1 MTFSSD
7 ISRRRALGLGM
18 AGVLGA
24 LTASYAAAGSASAA
38 TTRSSLV
45 PGSYKPSDSTT
56 GVIPG
61 TALQPYNTG
70 GADLIITQEGRVL
83 ENLDIY
89 GDIKVRAR
97 NVVIR
102 NCRLRGG
109 KHIPGAN
116 TGIVDANSGSCYN
129 LLVEDCTIIPDRPSY
144 YRDGIV
150 GHEYTARRNRIK
162 HTNDGLGIFNKPGG
176 PVYANVTAEGNYIS
190 DLTYWSY
197 DPAHSDGTHNDGIQV
212 QGGENIRIVGNT
224 VVGSIVTGSGSA
236 PSPRGTHGGCTIM
249 LQQNVA
255 KLRNVLVEKNWVDDG
270 QTSINIAVGSKYPD
284 IVVTVQN
291 NFLGRNQ
298 YDFGGGSKYP
308 IRIISKSRSK
318 VTGLFTNKWED
329 NGVNLAEGK
338 YSGIRYDTY

>member
-1 MTFSSD
+1 MINSHDFT
-7 ISRRRALGLGM
+7 RRKALGLGM

-24 LTASYAAAGSASAA
+24 LSATFAVAQPATAA
-38 TTRSSLV
+38 TTRSSLI
-45 PGSYKPSDSTT
+45 PGTYKPSDSTT

-61 TALQPYNTG
+61 TTLTPYNTG

-83 ENLDIY
+83 QNLDVY

-109 KHIPGAN
+109 KQIPSSN

-150 GHEYTARRNRIK
+150 GHEYTARRNRITR
-162 HTNDGLGIFNKPGG
+162 TNDGLGVFNRPGG
-176 PVYANVTAEGNYIS
+176 PVQANVTIEGNYVNQ
-190 DLTYWSY
+190 LTFWSN
-197 DPAHSDGTHNDGIQV
+197 DPAHSDGTHNDAIQV

-224 VVGSIVTGSGSA
+224 LVGSIVTGAGSA

-255 KLRNVLVEKNWVDDG
+255 KLNNVLVEKNWVDDG

-298 YDFGGGSKYP
+298 YDYGSGSKYP
-308 IRIISKSRSK
+308 VRIISRSRSK

-329 NGVNLAEGK
+329 NNVNLAEGRNL
-338 YSGIRYDTY
+338 GIRYDS